1 MRFMEVLMLAT
12 LKHKN
17 FALLWVGGLISMT
30 GNWMLMAILPF
41 HVFAMTG
48 SALATSGIL
57 MAMVAPGIF
66 FGSFAGIF
74 VDRWDRKKIMVVT
87 SALQA
92 LTVLGLLFV
101 RSVEWIWIIYLTTFL
116 ESALNNFFGP
126 AEGALLPNLVGEE
139 HLIPANSLNAL
150 NDNLARIAGP
160 AVGGLLLGTLG
171 FQSVV
176 LADVASYVIA
186 LALILLIR
194 AENTAPARQASS
206 EVANPWR
213 QMWGEWLAGLRY
225 IRGRRAL
232 RALFVIMGIALFGD
246 AILSAILAVFVQ
258 QDLGF
263 NAIQFGWLMTAR
275 GLGGLMGGLLIGQFG
290 RRFSP
295 TQLISGGLLL
305 SGASIYVMLARPSL
319 LFLIGILVLIGPALM
334 AWIISMQ
341 TIGQKEAE
349 DAYRG
354 RVFGAIGTTTTL
366 IMFFGSA
373 MAGLL
378 ADQIGT
384 SILVA
389 ASASFYILA
398 GVLAPPV
405 FGKSTEGAVVPAELG

>member
-1 MRFMEVLMLAT
+1 MLAT
-12 LKHKN
+12 FKHKN
-17 FALLWVGGLISMT
+17 FTLLWVGGLISMT

-41 HVFAMTG
+41 HVFALTG

-57 MAMVAPGIF
+57 MAMVAPGII

-74 VDRWDRKKIMVVT
+74 VDRWDRKKIMVAA

-116 ESALNNFFGP
+116 ESTLQNFFRP

-171 FQSVV
+171 FRSVV

-194 AENTAPARQASS
+194 AENTAPARQAATKT
-206 EVANPWR
+206 ANPWR

-225 IRGRRAL
+225 IRRRRAL
-232 RALFVIMGIALFGD
+232 KALFVIMGIALFGD

-275 GLGGLMGGLLIGQFG
+275 GLGGLLGGLLIGQFG
-290 RRFSP
+290 RRFTP

-334 AWIISMQ
+334 AWIISLQ

-366 IMFFGSA
+366 ILFFGSA
-373 MAGLL
+373 LAGLL

-384 SILVA
+384 YILIAV
-389 ASASFYILA
+389 SASFYILA
-398 GVLAPPV
+398 GLLAPPV
-405 FGKSTEGAVVPAELG
+405 FGDSTEGAVVQVEIS